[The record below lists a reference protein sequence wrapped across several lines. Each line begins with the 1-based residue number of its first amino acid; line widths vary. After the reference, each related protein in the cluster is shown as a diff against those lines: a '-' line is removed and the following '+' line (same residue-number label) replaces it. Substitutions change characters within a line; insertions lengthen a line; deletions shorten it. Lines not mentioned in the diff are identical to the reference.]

1 MSPLDQLPRGR
12 PGRGLR
18 RSRRPGV
25 TPDAGIRRRPGQVLV
40 GSFAAAIAVGT
51 LLLLLPVS
59 SAGRGATVLEALFT
73 ATSAVCVT
81 GLVVVDTATFWTPFG
96 QAVVM
101 LLFQVGGF
109 GIMTL
114 ASLLGLLLSRRL
126 GLRSRLVGA
135 SATSTVSLGD
145 LRRVLLGIGTV
156 TVVVEGTTA
165 AVLAARF
172 VHTYGEPV
180 GRAAWLGLF
189 HAVSAFNNAGFALY
203 TDNLM
208 GFVTDPWVCLP
219 IAAAVVVGGI
229 GFPVLLEVWRSPR
242 RPRAWSLHTKIS
254 VMMTAVLI
262 TAGTVFMTLAEWS
275 NPATLGPLDVRGKVL
290 AGFFQGVSPRTAGF
304 NSIDIAQMDSA
315 TWLGSDVLMFIGGGS
330 GGTAGGIK
338 ITTFTVLLVVIW
350 AELRGDPDATLFD
363 RRIAVS
369 AQRQA
374 LAVALL
380 GVAAVL
386 VSTIVIAMTSP
397 FTSDQVLY
405 EVVSAF
411 ATVGLSTGI
420 TAQLDSW
427 HQVILCALMFV
438 GRLGPVTLGTA
449 LALRSKQRLVRMPES
464 APIVG

>member
-1 MSPLDQLPRGR
+1 MEQ
-12 PGRGLR
+12 
-18 RSRRPGV
+18 
-25 TPDAGIRRRPGQVLV
+25 
-40 GSFAAAIAVGT
+40 
-51 LLLLLPVS
+51 
-59 SAGRGATVLEALFT
+59 
-73 ATSAVCVT
+73 
-81 GLVVVDTATFWTPFG
+81 
-96 QAVVM
+96 
-101 LLFQVGGF
+101 
-109 GIMTL
+109 
-114 ASLLGLLLSRRL
+114 
-126 GLRSRLVGA
+126 
-135 SATSTVSLGD
+135 
-145 LRRVLLGIGTV
+145 
-156 TVVVEGTTA
+156 
-165 AVLAARF
+165 
-172 VHTYGEPV
+172 
-180 GRAAWLGLF
+180 
-189 HAVSAFNNAGFALY
+189 
-203 TDNLM
+203 
-208 GFVTDPWVCLP
+208 
-219 IAAAVVVGGI
+219 
-229 GFPVLLEVWRSPR
+229 
-242 RPRAWSLHTKIS
+242 
-254 VMMTAVLI
+254 
-262 TAGTVFMTLAEWS
+262 
-275 NPATLGPLDVRGKVL
+275 PATLGPLDVRGKVL